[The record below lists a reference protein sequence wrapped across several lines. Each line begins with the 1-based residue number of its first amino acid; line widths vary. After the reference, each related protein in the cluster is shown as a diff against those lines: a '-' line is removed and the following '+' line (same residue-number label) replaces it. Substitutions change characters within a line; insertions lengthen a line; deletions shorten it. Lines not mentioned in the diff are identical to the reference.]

1 MALSLLCGAMKPIQG
16 QWVGAGAG
24 DLAIRIKDKD
34 SYFNWG
40 CL

>member
-24 DLAIRIKDKD
+24 DLAIADEQHI
-34 SYFNWG
+34 
-40 CL
+40 